1 MDSRV
6 FASKVSRVRGKTVE
20 EVSLATTSFFNVEF
34 VPNET
39 NTAFLG
45 ITTTPHSFEETDIV
59 SVSGLSTD
67 FAWILQLIQSWY

>member
-6 FASKVSRVRGKTVE
+6 ASKVSRVRGKTVE

-67 FAWILQLIQSWY
+67 LWILQLIQSWY